1 MASHEC
7 SVCFDVPAE
16 EDVYKPSCGHI
27 FHNACMTQ
35 WLSTNNT
42 CPVCRHKIGERSEED
57 EEEEEEIETEEN
69 VLLIDYSRAY
79 NDQLTFNLENFI
91 DDAVEFEEYCW
102 LDNDDGS
109 KYITAFSQRKING
122 RNSRI
127 FTIIEKY
134 TIGTKTVYM
143 AEIESIQDISIH
155 YSKQNQKQ
163 NKLRNRK
170 YHKNFN
176 YHRNRRNFVG
186 KRYSRT

>member
-7 SVCFDVPAE
+7 SVCFDVPDE
-16 EDVYKPSCGHI
+16 EDVYKPSCGHV

-57 EEEEEEIETEEN
+57 EEEEIETEEN

-143 AEIESIQDISIH
+143 AEIENIQDISIH

>member
-7 SVCFDVPAE
+7 SVCFDVPDE
-16 EDVYKPSCGHI
+16 EDVYKPSCGHV

-57 EEEEEEIETEEN
+57 EEDEEEETEEN
-69 VLLIDYSRAY
+69 VLLIDYSKAY
-79 NDQLTFNLENFI
+79 NDPLTQILENFI
-91 DDAVEFEEYCW
+91 DDAVEFDEDYW
-102 LDNDDGS
+102 LDGEDGF
-109 KYITAFSQRKING
+109 KYVSAFSQRKING

-127 FTIIEKY
+127 FTLIEKY
-134 TIGTKTVYM
+134 TIGTKTVFM
-143 AEIESIQDISIH
+143 AEIDNIQDISRPH
-155 YSKQNQKQ
+155 TKRYQT
-163 NKLRNRK
+163 NRTK
-170 YHKNFN
+170 KTKISKNFN